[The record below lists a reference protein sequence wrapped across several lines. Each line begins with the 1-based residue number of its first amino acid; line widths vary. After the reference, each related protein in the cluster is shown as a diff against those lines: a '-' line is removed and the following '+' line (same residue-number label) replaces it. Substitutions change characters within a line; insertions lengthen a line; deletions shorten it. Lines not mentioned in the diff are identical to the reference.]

1 MKNGILKNLPKQ
13 KKLSFLRF
21 VFYQNI
27 HQKICCNNLGGGL
40 AMNSLPDMVVLDFC
54 EWLNQQLNNNVN
66 DRPPI
71 LDIFMGNGNNRYLLE
86 EYAHDFLESK
96 KTTDCPFQDIMMLF
110 FRSEEYRR
118 AIQKCSRRGYR
129 SNTHCVSCYDTY
141 DHIYCPEIHHAIHCF
156 IRDYEFHGHAPT
168 CKNISADHL
177 AEYTKYMFL
186 HGDTDDSIYKQPPVL
201 KLMMNSS
208 LELSEELDF
217 FDWLESNTDCATD
230 VRKMPAD
237 VFEKFVDKYIK
248 ATKRT
253 EADKRQLLKS
263 YRRTGW
269 ESLLE
274 KFQVLFRIKERKSK
288 SLSEVIERY
297 YSHYGRL
304 KCIILPLSDPESQQ
318 VYRSLINES
327 WEDLNSCSGNYL
339 DIYYSEVD
347 TGRSG
352 FDIAQRINSL
362 PKTSRYKAPC
372 IIVWERS
379 MQDAEPLS
387 ISGLNNIQIVE
398 LIRSLVENIQGNKS
412 FNNIIKEARNKV
424 AELQN
429 EKKHIS
435 NYYAPVIT
443 GDRNVVGDNNAVGTG
458 IVNGTS
464 NTITGNTIEA
474 NNTETI
480 SKTLEGFEAALCAI
494 NNSQELDE
502 NMKAQ
507 LIEIMGTAKAGIS
520 KRSNEKQEKAKEAF
534 GYVKSFLI
542 KVAPSLFETLA
553 NIATI
558 ATFFGIML

>member
-1 MKNGILKNLPKQ
+1 
-13 KKLSFLRF
+13 
-21 VFYQNI
+21 
-27 HQKICCNNLGGGL
+27 
-40 AMNSLPDMVVLDFC
+40 MNSLPDMVVLDFC

>member
-1 MKNGILKNLPKQ
+1 M
-13 KKLSFLRF
+13 
-21 VFYQNI
+21 
-27 HQKICCNNLGGGL
+27 H
-40 AMNSLPDMVVLDFC
+40 
-54 EWLNQQLNNNVN
+54 
-66 DRPPI
+66 
-71 LDIFMGNGNNRYLLE
+71 GN
-86 EYAHDFLESK
+86 
-96 KTTDCPFQDIMMLF
+96 
-110 FRSEEYRR
+110 
-118 AIQKCSRRGYR
+118 
-129 SNTHCVSCYDTY
+129 
-141 DHIYCPEIHHAIHCF
+141 
-156 IRDYEFHGHAPT
+156 
-168 CKNISADHL
+168 
-177 AEYTKYMFL
+177 
-186 HGDTDDSIYKQPPVL
+186 TDDSIHKQPPVL
-201 KLMMNSS
+201 ELMMNSS
-208 LELSEELDF
+208 MELSEELNF
-217 FDWLESNTDCATD
+217 FDWLECNTDCATD

-237 VFEKFVDKYIK
+237 IFERFIDKYIIDSK
-248 ATKRT
+248 KT
-253 EADKRQLLKS
+253 EADKKQLLKS
-263 YRRTGW
+263 YHRTGW

-288 SLSEVIERY
+288 STSEVIERY

-362 PKTSRYKAPC
+362 PRTLRYKAPC

-387 ISGLNNIQIVE
+387 ISGLDNIQIVE
-398 LIRSLVENIQGNKS
+398 LIRSRVENIQGNMS

-429 EKKHIS
+429 EKKHVS

-443 GDRNVVGDNNAVGTG
+443 GDGNVVGDNNAVGTG
-458 IVNGTS
+458 NVNGTS
-464 NTITGNTIEA
+464 NTITGNTIEV

-480 SKTLEGFEAALCAI
+480 FKTLEGFETALCAI
-494 NNSQELDE
+494 HNSQELDE

-507 LIEIMGTAKAGIS
+507 LAEIMETAKAGVS
-520 KRSNEKQEKAKEAF
+520 EQSNEKQEKAKTAF
-534 GYVKSFLI
+534 GYVKSFLT
-542 KVAPSLFETLA
+542 KVAPSLVETLA

-558 ATFFGIML
+558 ATFFGIVL